1 MGVDDYRVALVS
13 SGGRVDLLFLP
24 CGRGGGDS
32 LTLVNTGN
40 NNDIYQ
46 KLIIH
51 FIIVIV
57 ITIIIIIIDT
67 Y

>member
-32 LTLVNTGN
+32 LTLVTTGN
-40 NNDIYQ
+40 NNDIY
-46 KLIIH
+46 LSIWTMTAIPNS
-51 FIIVIV
+51 I
-57 ITIIIIIIDT
+57 
-67 Y
+67 